1 VATTLI
7 VNGRRHRSGAEPA
20 TPLLFVLRNDLRLY
34 GAKLGCGSEQCGACL
49 VLLEG
54 RPAYSCTLTLDAVRD
69 RPITT
74 LEGLGSAEKPHPLQR
89 AFLAENAAQCGFCT
103 AGIIVRAAAL
113 LEQNPAPADAEIR
126 TALAGNLCRCGAHP
140 RVLRAVRRAANEL
153 AEARDG

>member
-1 VATTLI
+1 MATLT
-7 VNGRRHRSGAEPA
+7 VNGTQHRIDADPS
-20 TPLLFVLRNDLRLY
+20 TPLVFVLRNDLRLY

-54 RPAYSCTLTLDAVRD
+54 RPAYSCTLTLDAVRG

-74 LEGLGSAEKPHPLQR
+74 LEGLGTAATPHALQR

-113 LEQNPAPADAEIR
+113 LDTNPAPSDAEIR
-126 TALAGNLCRCGAHP
+126 AALAGNLCRCGAHP
-140 RVLRAVRRAANEL
+140 RVLRAIRRAANEM

>member
-1 VATTLI
+1 MATLTI
-7 VNGRRHRSGAEPA
+7 NGTQHRIDADPS
-20 TPLLFVLRNDLRLY
+20 TPLVFVLRNDLQLF

-54 RPAYSCTLTLDAVRD
+54 RPAYSCTLTLDAVRG

-74 LEGLGSAEKPHPLQR
+74 LEGLGTAARPHALQR

-113 LEQNPAPADAEIR
+113 LDANPAPTDAEIR
-126 TALAGNLCRCGAHP
+126 AALAGNLCRCGAHP
-140 RVLRAVRRAANEL
+140 RVLRAIRRAANEM